1 MYLQDVYQVKLL
13 YQQLCTKVR
22 QPKMKKIKKTM
33 QRFPNEKFFSR
44 NQFHEKFRE
53 NDFTKISTRNLN
65 FFFSPYRLNIFPS
78 KKKYNGTQLNI
89 EFFFRLF

>member
-1 MYLQDVYQVKLL
+1 MHQSSPAQNEKN
-13 YQQLCTKVR
+13 
-22 QPKMKKIKKTM
+22 KKTM

-65 FFFSPYRLNIFPS
+65 FFFPHIV
-78 KKKYNGTQLNI
+78 
-89 EFFFRLF
+89 

>member
-44 NQFHEKFRE
+44 NQFHEKFLEKFRE
-53 NDFTKISTRNLN
+53 NDFTKIWSQKSKETDA
-65 FFFSPYRLNIFPS
+65 FFLLLNI
-78 KKKYNGTQLNI
+78 
-89 EFFFRLF
+89 